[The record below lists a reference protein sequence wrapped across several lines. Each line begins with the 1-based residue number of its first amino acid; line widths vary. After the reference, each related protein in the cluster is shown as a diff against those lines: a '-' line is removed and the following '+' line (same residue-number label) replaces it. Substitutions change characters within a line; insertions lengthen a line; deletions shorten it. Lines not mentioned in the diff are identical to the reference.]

1 MEEEMRAL
9 EKNQTWELVDLPRG
23 KKLVGS
29 RCVYTIKYNLDGSVA
44 RHKARLV
51 AKGLSQIYGEDY
63 SETFAPV
70 SKLNLVRVVISIVA
84 NMGWPLFQL
93 DVKNTILHGELN
105 EEVYM
110 SLPPGFIC

>member
-1 MEEEMRAL
+1 M
-9 EKNQTWELVDLPRG
+9 
-23 KKLVGS
+23 
-29 RCVYTIKYNLDGSVA
+29 CTIKYNLDGSVA

-63 SETFAPV
+63 SETFALV

-93 DVKNTILHGELN
+93 DVKNAFLHGELN

-110 SLPPGFIC
+110 SLPPGFVCKREKHKVCRLKGIFLCSLWTFEYSMLFRW